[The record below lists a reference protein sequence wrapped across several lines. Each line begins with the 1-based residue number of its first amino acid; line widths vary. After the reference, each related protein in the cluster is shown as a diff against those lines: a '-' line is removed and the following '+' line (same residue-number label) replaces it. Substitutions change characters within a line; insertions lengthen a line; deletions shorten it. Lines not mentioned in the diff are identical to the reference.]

1 MAAQGYG
8 GAGLCAEFGWA
19 READWRRVVPA
30 LWERKQAIVCCTQ
43 VIGIG
48 VGDLLKRPPQM
59 KVLQDITCAGTRNEG
74 MHVVVNEF
82 YELLEDSI
90 VHNVTE
96 SICKGSKCP
105 DFTCHV
111 EFDEP
116 TDFVFLM
123 DGSSSVGRDNFDKVK
138 EFIKLTIN
146 KILSKEL
153 NVNNMLR
160 LSVIQYSHNAQR
172 LEVPFTNIKED
183 ALSRLSKVTYMNEG
197 TDLPDALRFVT
208 KHLKCDARPNVKSQ
222 IFIFSDGRSSGNAQH
237 QIAAQAAEAIN
248 PKTELFAITVGTFH
262 ELGISQLVSGK
273 KENFNFNKIE
283 DKIFRVSEYNDLLK
297 RVTVQ
302 SLLKKIT
309 F

>member
-1 MAAQGYG
+1 MVVGQR
-8 GAGLCAEFGWA
+8 LC
-19 READWRRVVPA
+19 
-30 LWERKQAIVCCTQ
+30 Q

-48 VGDLLKRPPQM
+48 VGDLLKRPPPM
-59 KVLQDITCAGTRNEG
+59 KVLQDITCARTRNEG

-90 VHNVTE
+90 VHNA
-96 SICKGSKCP
+96 
-105 DFTCHV
+105 FNQV

-146 KILSKEL
+146 KILSIEL

-160 LSVIQYSHNAQR
+160 LSVIQYSHNGAQR

-183 ALSRLSKVTYMNEG
+183 ALSRLS
-197 TDLPDALRFVT
+197 

-273 KENFNFNKIE
+273 EENFNFNKIE

-302 SLLKKIT
+302 SFLKKIT
-309 F
+309 L

>member
-1 MAAQGYG
+1 MAICRDYVIQQVTAI
-8 GAGLCAEFGWA
+8 
-19 READWRRVVPA
+19 
-30 LWERKQAIVCCTQ
+30 AIVCCTQ
-43 VIGIG
+43 GIGIG

-90 VHNVTE
+90 VQNVTE
-96 SICKGSKCP
+96 SICK
-105 DFTCHV
+105 V

-153 NVNNMLR
+153 NVTNMLC
-160 LSVIQYSHNAQR
+160 LSVIQYSHNGAQR

-208 KHLKCDARPNVKSQ
+208 KHLKCDARPNMKSQ

-273 KENFNFNKIE
+273 EENFNFNKIE

-302 SLLKKIT
+302 SFLKKIT

>member
-1 MAAQGYG
+1 MWSHLQ
-8 GAGLCAEFGWA
+8 LSWT
-19 READWRRVVPA
+19 
-30 LWERKQAIVCCTQ
+30 IVCCTQ
-43 VIGIG
+43 AIGIG
-48 VGDLLKRPPQM
+48 VEDLLKRPPQM

-90 VHNVTE
+90 VVHNVME
-96 SICKGSKCP
+96 SI
-105 DFTCHV
+105 F

-160 LSVIQYSHNAQR
+160 LSVIQYSHNGAQR

-273 KENFNFNKIE
+273 EENFNFNKIE
-283 DKIFRVSEYNDLLK
+283 DKIFCVSEYNDLLK

-302 SLLKKIT
+302 SFLKKIT

>member
-1 MAAQGYG
+1 MNPGSH
-8 GAGLCAEFGWA
+8 
-19 READWRRVVPA
+19 EAYLWRNFSRIDINVI
-30 LWERKQAIVCCTQ
+30 LMDCQAYEAPI
-43 VIGIG
+43 
-48 VGDLLKRPPQM
+48 DLL
-59 KVLQDITCAGTRNEG
+59 
-74 MHVVVNEF
+74 F
-82 YELLEDSI
+82 
-90 VHNVTE
+90 
-96 SICKGSKCP
+96 
-105 DFTCHV
+105 

-160 LSVIQYSHNAQR
+160 LSVIQYSHNGAQR
-172 LEVPFTNIKED
+172 LEIPFTNIKED

-273 KENFNFNKIE
+273 EENFNFNKIE

-302 SLLKKIT
+302 SFLKKIT

>member
-1 MAAQGYG
+1 MPAVRALVPSACSLVRCATAGAA
-8 GAGLCAEFGWA
+8 A
-19 READWRRVVPA
+19 RPEEGTPCLSWVLPSPEPEGSPPRCPSREEAVGEADPPM
-30 LWERKQAIVCCTQ
+30 C
-43 VIGIG
+43 
-48 VGDLLKRPPQM
+48 RPP
-59 KVLQDITCAGTRNEG
+59 L
-74 MHVVVNEF
+74 
-82 YELLEDSI
+82 S
-90 VHNVTE
+90 
-96 SICKGSKCP
+96 P
-105 DFTCHV
+105 V

-160 LSVIQYSHNAQR
+160 LLVIQYSHNGAQR

-197 TDLPDALRFVT
+197 MDLPDALRFVT

-273 KENFNFNKIE
+273 EENFNFNKIE

-302 SLLKKIT
+302 SFLKKIT

>member
-1 MAAQGYG
+1 MLFKNRAGARKHYAAYLQER
-8 GAGLCAEFGWA
+8 APSETLAAAEDPHAAEELPPKITA
-19 READWRRVVPA
+19 RPVLHWIPA
-30 LWERKQAIVCCTQ
+30 STC
-43 VIGIG
+43 
-48 VGDLLKRPPQM
+48 RPP
-59 KVLQDITCAGTRNEG
+59 LPLTG
-74 MHVVVNEF
+74 
-82 YELLEDSI
+82 
-90 VHNVTE
+90 
-96 SICKGSKCP
+96 CP
-105 DFTCHV
+105 AEV

-160 LSVIQYSHNAQR
+160 LSVIQYSHYGAQR

-197 TDLPDALRFVT
+197 TDLPDALRCVT

-273 KENFNFNKIE
+273 EENFNFNKIE

-302 SLLKKIT
+302 SFIKKIT